1 MNAIIE
7 NIVTRRSVKKYL
19 PDSVPEELVAEVV
32 KAGMYAPSGMNKQS
46 AKILAVT
53 NKEMRD
59 RLSRLNLSIVI
70 NRDLKTSSGHGD
82 PFYGAPVV
90 LVVLAKKECGTRV
103 YDGSLVM
110 ENMML
115 AAESL
120 GVNTCWI
127 HRAKEEFES
136 EEGKEILRSLGV
148 EGDYVGIGHV
158 ALGYAMKPIPAPKP
172 RKENYVIWAK

>member
-1 MNAIIE
+1 MNAVIE
-7 NIVTRRSVKKYL
+7 NIMARRSCRCF
-19 PDSVPEELVAEVV
+19 DPERIPSDEVIAQIAE
-32 KAGMYAPSGMNKQS
+32 AGTWAPTGKGLQ
-46 AKILAVT
+46 KPIIIAVT
-53 NKEMRD
+53 NRELRD
-59 RLSRLNLSIVI
+59 RISKMNAEIWGKG
-70 NRDLKTSSGHGD
+70 DAD
-82 PFYGAPVV
+82 PFYGAPAMLIV
-90 LVVLAKKECGTRV
+90 LCERWRNDV
-103 YDGSLVM
+103 YDGSCVM